1 MYSHGWD
8 LASMFLLSSVLCCS
22 RSRQQEMEARL
33 IEEEV
38 AKRVEEMV
46 AKRVE
51 QELEKRKDDIE
62 AEVLRRVEEAKRIME
77 AAMLEEMEQKK
88 QQELEAQ
95 QAKEVRDGST
105 YFNTITNLC
114 CQHPCFMRDRLT
126 PLSPKAP
133 TLG

>member
-1 MYSHGWD
+1 
-8 LASMFLLSSVLCCS
+8 
-22 RSRQQEMEARL
+22 MEARL

-51 QELEKRKDDIE
+51 QELERRKDDIE

-95 QAKEVRDGST
+95 QAKEVRGGSIFSQAYSTQKTCAWGRELISIDYLFYLLYPDGKSRILRKV
-105 YFNTITNLC
+105 N
-114 CQHPCFMRDRLT
+114 
-126 PLSPKAP
+126 
-133 TLG
+133 